1 MSVNLDDFGAGHSN
15 LSWFQDLPISGL
27 KIDRR
32 FVAASTSPRGGEPP
46 SSRVCSAWDMHS
58 VSRSSARGSR
68 PSRQANALREM
79 GCELGQGYQFAY
91 PGTSEQ
97 LWAFVKRST
106 GNGSAGHLEVPA
118 GPDEAPLGAGMT
130 VGPSKVTPQASDP
143 DPEDVAS

>member
-1 MSVNLDDFGAGHSN
+1 MNLDDFGAGHSN

-32 FVAASTSPRGGEPP
+32 FVASLDVPEGRGTAIVQGLLGLGHAFGLPVVGEG
-46 SSRVCSAWDMHS
+46 VETVA
-58 VSRSSARGSR
+58 
-68 PSRQANALREM
+68 QANALREM